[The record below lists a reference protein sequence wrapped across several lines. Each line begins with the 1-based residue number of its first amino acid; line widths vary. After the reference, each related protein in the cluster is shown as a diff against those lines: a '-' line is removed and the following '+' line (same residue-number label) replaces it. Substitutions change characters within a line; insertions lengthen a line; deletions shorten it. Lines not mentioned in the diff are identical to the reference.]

1 MDHTNDSKNSEVIG
15 PTVAFKRHIRAL
27 REGNYDSRVVLR
39 KGDAFDDVA
48 DELNLLAQAL
58 AKTDSEASD

>member
-1 MDHTNDSKNSEVIG
+1 
-15 PTVAFKRHIRAL
+15 VAFKRHIRAL